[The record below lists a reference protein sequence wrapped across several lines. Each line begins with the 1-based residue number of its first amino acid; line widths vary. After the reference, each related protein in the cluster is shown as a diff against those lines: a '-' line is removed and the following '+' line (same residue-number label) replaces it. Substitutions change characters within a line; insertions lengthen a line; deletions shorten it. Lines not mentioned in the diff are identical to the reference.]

1 MAEAKKH
8 IVSKKGNISSAEYSH
23 SKGDVISDAEYKKLV
38 KRHQEA
44 CEVFDPKNKVHKR
57 LAEHGLETVS
67 EGTIVDQEDA
77 EAQAEAE
84 AKAKAEKEESKE
96 NKGKDEPK
104 K

>member
-44 CEVFDPKNKVHKR
+44 CEVFDPKKKEHKR
-57 LAEHGLETVS
+57 LAEHGLETVG

-77 EAQAEAE
+77 EEQAEVE
-84 AKAKAEKEESKE
+84 EKAEKEAAEKDAKSK
-96 NKGKDEPK
+96 K
-104 K
+104 